1 MAKQL
6 NVNMSV
12 TANTSQAK
20 QQLQQLQMQL
30 QKIQTKPTKL
40 FDDVNLKEASK
51 AAAEL
56 QSHLR
61 AAMNADTG
69 KLDLTRFSSSLKMS
83 GKTLDQYRQSLVKLG
98 PEGQQAFLSIAQSIV
113 AAEAPALRLTKRM
126 NEFATTMKNTVRWQI
141 SSSVLHGFLGTI
153 NQAYGYAKSL
163 DASLN
168 SIRIVTGQTVNQ
180 MADFAKEANRAAQ
193 ALSTT
198 TTSYTDAALIFY
210 QQGLSDKA
218 VKERTDAVIKMAN
231 VTGDAADKVSSYMTA
246 IWNNFDDGSV
256 SLEHYADVIT
266 ALGASTASSS
276 AEIAAG
282 LEKFA
287 AIADVT
293 GLSYEYATSA
303 LATLVANTRQSADVV
318 GTSLKTI
325 FSRLESV
332 KLGETLEDGVE
343 LNKYSEALQKIGV
356 HILDASGEMRNL
368 DDILD
373 DTAEKWDIL
382 TQAQKMATAQT
393 VAGVRQ
399 YNNFISLMDNW
410 DDMQT
415 NLNTAKN
422 AEGSLQEQADIYAES
437 WEAARDR
444 VRAAAQAIYKDLIDE
459 DFFIEVDNGLT
470 ILLKGVDGFI
480 EGLGGI
486 KGLLGTVGGLFMQY
500 FAKEMPATLNRLKE
514 NLMYISGASMSAAQ
528 NTQGQAISGLMAMD
542 SNTGNKDWDV
552 QVQAAQNLSRI
563 KSELIE
569 KQNTLSKV
577 ERESYENQIE
587 LTSDSYK
594 QLQILAEQ
602 VEKQKELLRTKIDN
616 IATNSASTQVSSGK
630 TTDFA
635 GTKDAIKASVDELQG
650 YYKALSQIAQTGRNM
665 QAQATMWKNTE
676 KNVASLKNKVNEY
689 LDTLKSSKKIDVN
702 NDSFKEL
709 EKTLNKDKVTI
720 EEICDALQKLGSQN
734 GENGV
739 DSAFLAV
746 DEAAGTLPQ
755 TLDQV
760 NQGLIEVR
768 DDLTG
773 LGVGEE
779 DLKELEQGFRQTSM
793 AEENLEQGLQGL
805 NGQLPQIKN
814 HTVELSEA
822 LTSFA
827 GYLMSLSGTIN
838 SIKSLKEVWS
848 DEDADAIEKI
858 SAVIGTLT
866 SVLFLYTAIKR
877 TASVLEG
884 TAIGA
889 AIAEVAAKNAQ
900 AVATGTATKAQIALN
915 KAMAANPIG
924 AVLTA
929 ITALIAGIVALVS
942 WLSWLSKEDER
953 NAQAARDAVDAYK
966 QTSDELNELEG
977 NLKTTRDRLKEL
989 YKLAEKG
996 PLSITDQKELAQLE
1010 AENAALEAQIE
1021 LKKQIQAA
1029 EYKEL
1034 AQIAAE
1040 AVPKK
1045 GQYKNTLDADE
1056 FYTFNYSGSAIDYSE
1071 EYRSRLETAR
1081 SEDEIDA
1088 IVQEM
1093 RDNQAYVDALTDNYN
1108 IIQQYEQDLAL
1119 GVLSNLSSDEYNRR
1133 FEEYSQAEQDYDK
1146 GIFWSSYLNGGNV
1159 NLDEAAEGLKET
1171 FNTEYATQLAKD
1183 YSEAMEYLPALLES
1197 NVGGIY
1203 DEAIAYYQDIVK
1215 RNYEATGNFEELALK
1230 AFQSSGVSIEDVN
1243 AIRTGAK
1250 TFDQLTS
1257 SEKES
1262 FEIFANAIGVS
1273 TDDLVNSLI
1282 GWDNEL
1288 VYSASV
1294 ADEVTEELSHT
1305 SAKAWELAQKL
1316 NDGDS
1321 ISAEDYSELS
1331 AAQQSYFSLMLDGT
1345 YKLTGDAKEFYD
1357 LVHQQMISD
1366 TQSKMEALSNQND
1379 LYKSFQN
1386 MDWDTLSSS
1395 ANYTETKYNGS
1406 QLETKN
1412 YYNKNQVYDQLDFLD
1427 AMGQDTSDWRTD
1439 LEDGHS
1445 TVQTIDDIANAVQNC
1460 KAQYDGLSDAIEAN
1474 EQTMYGLDLQI
1485 ALSYDN
1491 FKDLKQAL
1499 DDNIISAQA
1508 FTKAAQELDEAERMD
1523 GLDSKEVQKYAD
1535 YLLDTV
1541 PALEDNEEAAEDLA
1555 IQIKRMNQGIDKLAN
1570 NWDDW
1575 SSILKNSSET
1585 SEEYAEAMI
1594 GMKDA
1599 VSDVL
1604 DISSEFVSN
1613 DFITEHLSEIEKAA
1627 KGDAEAID
1635 ALRDA
1640 LAEDFILN
1648 VIVDNDLESQKD
1660 DILTSFAE
1668 LQASIPDLEVGA
1680 TLDDGEFLE
1689 KAQKLI
1695 EDCNMTVDQAN
1706 ALFDT
1711 LGFEANFATEEH
1723 EVHQRVPRYIT
1734 KTEVIEESQ
1743 TPDGHP
1749 LTTTATSTYQDGFD
1763 EFDGVMDVPAMSTNG
1778 KTPIIESI
1786 TKKAPGSANNY
1797 SSSNSGGTKQP
1808 GGKSKSGGGSKAKEK
1823 SPKDLKVLDDEI
1835 ERYAEIKEL
1844 LEDIEREHNRLSKAK
1859 DRSWGA
1865 GRVKAINAEQAALQK
1880 QLGTLKQYKSQ
1891 VQSFLNQDAAKAA
1904 SFGASIVD
1912 GHISNFNDVIAG
1924 LTNDYNAAVTA
1935 YNGTAAGSD
1944 EEKAASKA
1952 IEDAEKRLSDAKEA
1966 MKQYEQ
1972 TKDLMEDITDQ
1983 ITDTIFQIADLDL
1996 ERITYIVELKLDLD
2010 DRQLRLIDDILEDL
2024 GDSADN
2030 ALDSIEKMEDAIDTI
2045 FQSIIDNKDGVKE
2058 LLDYVGVSG
2067 ADSAAFLNGTLSKSG
2082 ADNIAGILQTMVDDD
2097 HPINYDEVVSKL
2109 EEYTDN
2115 LLDANEKL
2123 RQYRD
2128 QVFETLTNAMSEYLG
2143 DLNRISDK
2151 IAHITKL
2158 TQGYKDLITSIG
2170 KSNLD
2175 PTGALTQKINK
2186 TLQSEAESAYK
2197 SAKATQEYAQVA
2209 YNEALE
2215 GYQIA
2220 VDTGDEYAIRKWKE
2234 VLEQAEDDLND
2245 AEEATLESMTALAD
2259 AIATVFTE
2267 SISQA
2272 VETMNRELGGLSVI
2286 REKFDQAKELSA
2298 QYLDDYKK
2306 IYELSKLNREVNASI
2321 DDTDNIR
2328 AKQLLME
2335 YQQKIVEYQK
2345 DGVEMSQYE
2354 VDYLRAQYDLILA
2367 RIAIEEAQKAKSQ
2380 VSMVQDS
2387 EGNYS
2392 YVYTADDQAV
2402 ADAEQNYEDKLYAMQ
2417 VLNGEYINELQENL
2431 IAMQEEMG
2439 QKLEEIAE
2447 NDALT
2452 YEEKK
2457 ELIAETTEYY
2467 LERINF
2473 YSDQLGIAFDNNS
2486 QLYEKDW
2493 QEYHDKT
2500 GYKISANED
2509 YIDSWEETSLAI
2521 ITNVNSQ
2528 QEYLRILETAIREA
2542 RDTSREACDTATES
2556 LNNVGFTSQVL
2567 GNVIDQM
2574 TNQLENDA
2582 RRASMS
2588 AEQMSR
2594 EYQSAVTQIMNSV
2607 QAFTSTYCSQITAII
2622 AQNQALI
2629 ASMNAVIAAA
2639 AAMAAAVGAHS
2650 GGSGGGGGGYYGNPG
2665 SAGSPAKPTG
2675 TAPTAN
2681 QNKGP
2686 GLTAEQIE
2694 GIAGNIWVYGSWGN
2708 NPTRQATMIDKF
2720 GQADGMAIYNAVQDK
2735 FNSGYGYSGGL
2746 EHDWDYYKKFS
2757 PSAFATGGYTGDW
2770 GSTEGKLALLHEK
2783 ELVLNQ
2789 YDTANMLQ
2797 MIDMVRKI
2805 ANTIDINALSS
2816 MGANL
2821 QAISSNIGNE
2831 TEKLEQEVHITAE
2844 FPGVSDR
2851 NEILAAF
2858 DNVINLASQY
2868 ANRK

>member
-1 MAKQL
+1 MLKAFGPDIAQDIDRIFTNIINGSETGKKQL
-6 NVNMSV
+6 RELREQAIQTMAEMKNDGTAVGSAQAAVYGGTKNTDG
-12 TANTSQAK
+12 TANVQQALLEK
-20 QQLQQLQMQL
+20 TDELIGKHTQLSEIEEREAQFIIEQTNALGEQYVQLVQNTEEKEKALNNSITNGMQGMKGDDKASAQKAIQNAKNL
-30 QKIQTKPTKL
+30 QKEWKLVANVVDKYANAIKKANNGDSTKKITASLKQL
-40 FDDVNLKEASK
+40 KKAFDDTGHGSEKLRKYLDKLGDCGGDAEKLRDVFAQLEQEMEDLGAEAQEAFGEVEQAMQNAVDDPQAFANGIQNSMNQIGDSISQEVDQFARFGQQVQAGKDTIAGFKGEAASMGTAITSAGTAAMSAATAISMIANLSEGWNANATGAQKFATILMMVSALSMTYKSIREAQIAIDSIVNAQNEVGNAITLRAI
-51 AAAEL
+51 AAEKLRHAGLILTATGKKILNKLTPLNIALTNAETAAVNANTAAWYSNPITAIIAVALLAVVAAVSMVTKAMQANTAANAENAKAVAQASHEKTESAKEEKEQMDELAQKYEELTKKYGDNTETLVDL
-56 QSHLR
+56 QNETYKLLESYGLHDEAVKALTGDYDSLTQSIKDAQR
-61 AAMNADTG
+61 AANDDAIAQAEKDMKNQQAAMEAAMVSIGGSTIDDGGTTIDLVGTNGTNSTGQNNLIQELEDLGIDVGDGSGHINLADFTEQAITNTDELRDILQKYQDYSNNSESDKDAAETANQLLG
-69 KLDLTRFSSSLKMS
+69 YLSDYSDFIDDYHESAQLLDDAKLDNIGLDNFTS
-83 GKTLDQYRQSLVKLG
+83 GD
-98 PEGQQAFLSIAQSIV
+98 IQSIEDYERISSAMAEEAQDQGFFDSEE
-113 AAEAPALRLTKRM
+113 AAEEWARNYL
-126 NEFATTMKNTVRWQI
+126 
-141 SSSVLHGFLGTI
+141 S
-153 NQAYGYAKSL
+153 AYEDVAEI
-163 DASLN
+163 
-168 SIRIVTGQTVNQ
+168 IR
-180 MADFAKEANRAAQ
+180 ADDIGD
-193 ALSTT
+193 S
-198 TTSYTDAALIFY
+198 
-210 QQGLSDKA
+210 LSDKI
-218 VKERTDAVIKMAN
+218 R
-231 VTGDAADKVSSYMTA
+231 
-246 IWNNFDDGSV
+246 GSR
-256 SLEHYADVIT
+256 S
-266 ALGASTASSS
+266 
-276 AEIAAG
+276 EIDEFINEVQQDENGINILQG
-282 LEKFA
+282 LQIDE
-287 AIADVT
+287 
-293 GLSYEYATSA
+293 
-303 LATLVANTRQSADVV
+303 
-318 GTSLKTI
+318 
-325 FSRLESV
+325 
-332 KLGETLEDGVE
+332 GETLENVRHAYEAAREEAESQAIANKTSLLTTGLDE
-343 LNKYSEALQKIGV
+343 LNKDHALSDETREALGDSIDWDKFDVSTLAEQMTM
-356 HILDASGEMRNL
+356 LQEATRGEVTQLNELYTTVDQRNK
-368 DDILD
+368 DMAE
-373 DTAEKWDIL
+373 AEK
-382 TQAQKMATAQT
+382 A
-393 VAGVRQ
+393 
-399 YNNFISLMDNW
+399 N
-410 DDMQT
+410 
-415 NLNTAKN
+415 
-422 AEGSLQEQADIYAES
+422 
-437 WEAARDR
+437 
-444 VRAAAQAIYKDLIDE
+444 AQAIEETREKLVNLQAERDAFLNE
-459 DFFIEVDNGLT
+459 DYTWWDPADN
-470 ILLKGVDGFI
+470 LK
-480 EGLGGI
+480 LGE
-486 KGLLGTVGGLFMQY
+486 Y
-500 FAKEMPATLNRLKE
+500 
-514 NLMYISGASMSAAQ
+514 
-528 NTQGQAISGLMAMD
+528 
-542 SNTGNKDWDV
+542 
-552 QVQAAQNLSRI
+552 
-563 KSELIE
+563 
-569 KQNTLSKV
+569 
-577 ERESYENQIE
+577 
-587 LTSDSYK
+587 
-594 QLQILAEQ
+594 
-602 VEKQKELLRTKIDN
+602 
-616 IATNSASTQVSSGK
+616 
-630 TTDFA
+630 
-635 GTKDAIKASVDELQG
+635 ELQLV
-650 YYKALSQIAQTGRNM
+650 ALRG
-665 QAQATMWKNTE
+665 E
-676 KNVASLKNKVNEY
+676 
-689 LDTLKSSKKIDVN
+689 LDTLMENDYTIDVDVN
-702 NDSFKEL
+702 IEDTLLQQFQL
-709 EKTLNKDKVTI
+709 EVDGICSQANLLQQAAEAIGEGWKVAA
-720 EEICDALQKLGSQN
+720 EDVALLADAFPEIY
-734 GENGV
+734 EN
-739 DSAFLAV
+739 AKILA
-746 DEAAGTLPQ
+746 DGTVQ
-755 TLDQV
+755 LDQ
-760 NQGLIEVR
+760 EVCNR
-768 DDLTG
+768 VLANNG
-773 LGVGEE
+773 II
-779 DLKELEQGFRQTSM
+779 LE
-793 AEENLEQGLQGL
+793 
-805 NGQLPQIKN
+805 
-814 HTVELSEA
+814 
-822 LTSFA
+822 
-827 GYLMSLSGTIN
+827 
-838 SIKSLKEVWS
+838 S
-848 DEDADAIEKI
+848 DTE
-858 SAVIGTLT
+858 T
-866 SVLFLYTAIKR
+866 TA
-877 TASVLEG
+877 
-884 TAIGA
+884 
-889 AIAEVAAKNAQ
+889 
-900 AVATGTATKAQIALN
+900 
-915 KAMAANPIG
+915 
-924 AVLTA
+924 
-929 ITALIAGIVALVS
+929 
-942 WLSWLSKEDER
+942 
-953 NAQAARDAVDAYK
+953 
-966 QTSDELNELEG
+966 
-977 NLKTTRDRLKEL
+977 
-989 YKLAEKG
+989 
-996 PLSITDQKELAQLE
+996 AQLE
-1010 AENAALEAQIE
+1010 NKIAL
-1021 LKKQIQAA
+1021 
-1029 EYKEL
+1029 
-1034 AQIAAE
+1034 
-1040 AVPKK
+1040 
-1045 GQYKNTLDADE
+1045 LDA
-1056 FYTFNYSGSAIDYSE
+1056 
-1071 EYRSRLETAR
+1071 
-1081 SEDEIDA
+1081 EIA
-1088 IVQEM
+1088 
-1093 RDNQAYVDALTDNYN
+1093 
-1108 IIQQYEQDLAL
+1108 YEQHKAQLL
-1119 GVLSNLSSDEYNRR
+1119 
-1133 FEEYSQAEQDYDK
+1133 QD
-1146 GIFWSSYLNGGNV
+1146 YLNGV
-1159 NLDEAAEGLKET
+1159 IDE
-1171 FNTEYATQLAKD
+1171 
-1183 YSEAMEYLPALLES
+1183 SE
-1197 NVGGIY
+1197 
-1203 DEAIAYYQDIVK
+1203 
-1215 RNYEATGNFEELALK
+1215 
-1230 AFQSSGVSIEDVN
+1230 
-1243 AIRTGAK
+1243 
-1250 TFDQLTS
+1250 
-1257 SEKES
+1257 
-1262 FEIFANAIGVS
+1262 
-1273 TDDLVNSLI
+1273 
-1282 GWDNEL
+1282 
-1288 VYSASV
+1288 
-1294 ADEVTEELSHT
+1294 
-1305 SAKAWELAQKL
+1305 
-1316 NDGDS
+1316 
-1321 ISAEDYSELS
+1321 
-1331 AAQQSYFSLMLDGT
+1331 
-1345 YKLTGDAKEFYD
+1345 
-1357 LVHQQMISD
+1357 
-1366 TQSKMEALSNQND
+1366 
-1379 LYKSFQN
+1379 
-1386 MDWDTLSSS
+1386 
-1395 ANYTETKYNGS
+1395 
-1406 QLETKN
+1406 
-1412 YYNKNQVYDQLDFLD
+1412 
-1427 AMGQDTSDWRTD
+1427 
-1439 LEDGHS
+1439 LEDG
-1445 TVQTIDDIANAVQNC
+1445 IK
-1460 KAQYDGLSDAIEAN
+1460 KAGAEFEQQLREAGLE
-1474 EQTMYGLDLQI
+1474 
-1485 ALSYDN
+1485 
-1491 FKDLKQAL
+1491 
-1499 DDNIISAQA
+1499 
-1508 FTKAAQELDEAERMD
+1508 
-1523 GLDSKEVQKYAD
+1523 
-1535 YLLDTV
+1535 
-1541 PALEDNEEAAEDLA
+1541 
-1555 IQIKRMNQGIDKLAN
+1555 
-1570 NWDDW
+1570 
-1575 SSILKNSSET
+1575 
-1585 SEEYAEAMI
+1585 
-1594 GMKDA
+1594 
-1599 VSDVL
+1599 
-1604 DISSEFVSN
+1604 
-1613 DFITEHLSEIEKAA
+1613 
-1627 KGDAEAID
+1627 
-1635 ALRDA
+1635 
-1640 LAEDFILN
+1640 
-1648 VIVDNDLESQKD
+1648 
-1660 DILTSFAE
+1660 
-1668 LQASIPDLEVGA
+1668 
-1680 TLDDGEFLE
+1680 
-1689 KAQKLI
+1689 
-1695 EDCNMTVDQAN
+1695 DQAN
-1706 ALFDT
+1706 ALAEAFKNQSNSTQSALDLLNQIDAKIQEVSENYSKMLSGDVVKAEIATVTGSGPALSSKYTETNIGELDNSKDT
-1711 LGFEANFATEEH
+1711 NYEQYKQQYEATLQKINELEQARGDYTELLSRLRSEAD
-1723 EVHQRVPRYIT
+1723 ET
-1734 KTEVIEESQ
+1734 KQ
-1743 TPDGHP
+1743 ALDGAIAG
-1749 LTTTATSTYQDGFD
+1749 TG
-1763 EFDGVMDVPAMSTNG
+1763 G
-1778 KTPIIESI
+1778 KTD
-1786 TKKAPGSANNY
+1786 KDK
-1797 SSSNSGGTKQP
+1797 
-1808 GGKSKSGGGSKAKEK
+1808 GGSDKEK
-1823 SPKDLKVLDDEI
+1823 SEKELKNLDKEI

-1844 LEDIEREHNRLSKAK
+1844 LDDIKREHDRLSKAK

-1865 GRVKAINAEQAALQK
+1865 GRVKAINSEQAALQK

-1904 SFGASIVD
+1904 SFGASIVN

-2067 ADSAAFLNGTLSKSG
+2067 SDSAAFLNGTLSKSG
-2082 ADNIAGILQTMVDDD
+2082 ADNIAEILQTMVDDD

-2272 VETMNRELGGLSVI
+2272 VETMNHELGGLSVI

-2675 TAPTAN
+2675 SAPAAN
-2681 QNKGP
+2681 QNKGS

-2694 GIAGNIWVYGSWGN
+2694 GIAGNIWVYGSWGD

-2844 FPGVSDR
+2844 FPSVSDR

>member
-6 NVNMSV
+6 NVDLHV
-12 TANTSQAK
+12 KADTSNAK
-20 QQLQQLQMQL
+20 KQLQDLNKML
-30 QKIQTKPTKL
+30 SDIQSTPTKL
-40 FDDVNLKEASK
+40 FDDQDLKKASA

-56 QSHLR
+56 QKHLQ
-61 AAMNADTG
+61 AATNVDTG
-69 KLDLTRFSSSLKMS
+69 KLDLTRFASSLKRS
-83 GKTLDQYRQSLVKLG
+83 GKELKDYKLDLEQIGSAG
-98 PEGQQAFLSIAQSIV
+98 TQAFLQVARSIAQ
-113 AAEAPALRLTKRM
+113 AEAPTLRLTQRM
-126 NEFATTMKNTVRWQI
+126 NDLIVSLKNTVRWQI
-141 SSSVLHGFLGTI
+141 SSSMLHAFMGTI
-153 NQAYGYAKSL
+153 QSAYRYAQDLNKSL
-163 DASLN
+163 N
-168 SIRIVTGQTVNQ
+168 NIRIVTGQSTDQ
-180 MADFAKEANRAAQ
+180 MAAFAEQANKSAK

-198 TTSYTDAALIFY
+198 TTRYTDAALIFY
-210 QQGLSDKA
+210 QQGLDDKD
-218 VKERTDAVIKMAN
+218 VQERTNAVIKLAN
-231 VTGDAADKVSSYMTA
+231 VTGESATEVSSYMTA
-246 IWNNFDDGSV
+246 IWNNFNKESDQSA
-256 SLEHYADVIT
+256 EHFEDVLA
-266 ALGASTASSS
+266 ALGASTASST
-276 AEIAAG
+276 AEIAGG

-287 AIADVT
+287 SIAQTT
-293 GLSYEYATSA
+293 GLSYDYAASA
-303 LATLVANTRQSADVV
+303 LATLVANTRQSEDVV

-325 FSRLESV
+325 FSRIQGLQ
-332 KLGETLEDGVE
+332 LGETLEDGVD

-356 HILDASGEMRNL
+356 DVLDATGQLRDL
-368 DDILD
+368 DSILD
-373 DTAEKWDIL
+373 DMAGKWQNLTDAEKV
-382 TQAQKMATAQT
+382 ATAQT

-399 YNNFISLMDNW
+399 YNQLVALMDNW
-410 DDMQT
+410 GDMEDNLQT
-415 NLNTAKN
+415 ARN
-422 AEGSLQEQADIYAES
+422 ADGTIGEQAEIYAQS
-437 WEAARDR
+437 WEAAQNN
-444 VRAAAQAIYKDLIDE
+444 VRASLEKLYGDILDDS
-459 DFFIEVDNGLT
+459 FFIELT
-470 ILLKGVDGFI
+470 NNFSKAIDVIDGILD
-480 EGLGGI
+480 GLGGV
-486 KGLLGTVGGLFMQY
+486 KGLLFTIGGLITQH
-500 FAKEMPATLNRLKE
+500 FAKELPAAMERIKENAIYLSGFGDKISKKTQADVSSTLATMPTDSDSNSTNIQVEGAQRLSALKE
-514 NLMYISGASMSAAQ
+514 ELLQKQNQLSQAEKEAAEAKIQ
-528 NTQGQAISGLMAMD
+528 QLESDYQILGVLAQEADKEKEKLSILSEELATQATQAESD
-542 SNTGNKDWDV
+542 RV
-552 QVQAAQNLSRI
+552 
-563 KSELIE
+563 KSETGSGFDTETFKEQKRLI
-569 KQNTLSKV
+569 
-577 ERESYENQIE
+577 
-587 LTSDSYK
+587 
-594 QLQILAEQ
+594 
-602 VEKQKELLRTKIDN
+602 KET
-616 IATNSASTQVSSGK
+616 IA
-630 TTDFA
+630 
-635 GTKDAIKASVDELQG
+635 ELQG
-650 YYKALSQIAQTGRNM
+650 YYKALAQIKTQGKVFKEQAAQY
-665 QAQATMWKNTE
+665 K
-676 KNVASLKNKVNEY
+676 KNKTDINQMKKAVSEY
-689 LDTLKSSKKIDVN
+689 L
-702 NDSFKEL
+702 KEL
-709 EKTLNKDKVTI
+709 DKTGKIKLSDKQWDRLKKAISETNKDADELI
-720 EEICDALQKLGSQN
+720 NALDEIGN
-734 GENGV
+734 HNGV
-739 DSAFLAV
+739 NGMDSAFYAV
-746 DEAAGTLPQ
+746 DEASGAAAQSVEQLESGLSSAEDRLNSLGIGGGSLVTLEEKINNVANAESNLEARTDGVNRKLGSIGDHVDSASEVLGTMAGT
-755 TLDQV
+755 
-760 NQGLIEVR
+760 
-768 DDLTG
+768 
-773 LGVGEE
+773 
-779 DLKELEQGFRQTSM
+779 M
-793 AEENLEQGLQGL
+793 
-805 NGQLPQIKN
+805 
-814 HTVELSEA
+814 
-822 LTSFA
+822 
-827 GYLMSLSGTIN
+827 MSLSAVMASASSTWN
-838 SIKSLKEVWS
+838 TLFN
-848 DEDADAIEKI
+848 DEDATKMEKI
-858 SAVIGTLT
+858 SAAIGFITT
-866 SVLFLYTAIKR
+866 AIFGYTAALKLAKLGQDLATKSLATKIGVDYAAVGAEGVLAAANATT
-877 TASVLEG
+877 TASIWAQTLALLCNPL
-884 TAIGA
+884 TA
-889 AIAEVAAKNAQ
+889 AIACAALVAGIAIFAAAQ
-900 AVATGTATKAQIALN
+900 ASAAADTERETKALEAQTKAATENANAL
-915 KAMAANPIG
+915 
-924 AVLTA
+924 
-929 ITALIAGIVALVS
+929 
-942 WLSWLSKEDER
+942 KE
-953 NAQAARDAVDAYK
+953 NADSNRDALK
-966 QTSDELNELEG
+966 QMDELLTKYQETGEGKEELDNITQQLCESYDLEGASLAKLTGEYDDYNKVREQVLESQKDELNELLGAEQDATDSLMAKIARNHDNDIDLDGNGAKIEG
-977 NLKTTRDRLKEL
+977 NNMHLTLDGSEGTGEEAKAIKAITNQGLTDMYAGDVDDFGIEWDSKDPTKFLDIYDKLVAARLEMERTMTADEL
-989 YKLAEKG
+989 SRSGVYEDLNEWLDAMEDDAEELRTHLTDLQNLQMQLGQVEGAENLFDDLENVSTYEEYTEWVNNATKALQDLGYSEEDIADTLDMLRENSLNPSISDFEELSQAAQGLHDVYGINKSLAEDF
-996 PLSITDQKELAQLE
+996 LSGLSDDERTLFWKIDFDTYQTKEAWETQLQYLQAQADQEALQLRVETADTARDELQKDGTLKDETRQALKDQYGDKIDWDEFDNDSVIEQLE
-1010 AENAALEAQIE
+1010 TINKLSLDEVDNLYSQYEAYQQMLEAQAEAKANDEKRVAE
-1021 LKKQIQAA
+1021 LKQNIETLEQSMEGVSGVARTEMQKQLDAWNAELDELANKDYTVDIDLNINDTIYNQFETIIDGIVDKADGLRTAA
-1029 EYKEL
+1029 ELIGEGF
-1034 AQIAAE
+1034 IVAAE
-1040 AVPKK
+1040 DAE
-1045 GQYKNTLDADE
+1045 TL
-1056 FYTFNYSGSAIDYSE
+1056 
-1071 EYRSRLETAR
+1071 AR
-1081 SEDEIDA
+1081 VYPELLNDA
-1088 IVQEM
+1088 IV
-1093 RDNQAYVDALTDNYN
+1093 
-1108 IIQQYEQDLAL
+1108 YED
-1119 GVLSNLSSDEYNRR
+1119 GRV
-1133 FEEYSQAEQDYDK
+1133 K
-1146 GIFWSSYLNGGNV
+1146 
-1159 NLDEAAEGLKET
+1159 LDEAAVQAILGGEAALLDQDKEGTRQRLESQITLLDAQITFYETKAKLLQQALDGEISYEDAVAQIQDAEAQFEKEIDDWCTQNNMDNDMQSTNYALDNLDALDKRIQEVSEHYSAMLSGELVTATTSGHVGAGTATGTDTQAPIKDQSGNDVTQQLKD
-1171 FNTEYATQLAKD
+1171 QLASTNEQLETLYQERAD
-1183 YSEAMEYLPALLES
+1183 LVALEAKLGDSVTNSLDAMNNA
-1197 NVGGIY
+1197 
-1203 DEAIAYYQDIVK
+1203 
-1215 RNYEATGNFEELALK
+1215 ATGL
-1230 AFQSSGVSIEDVN
+1230 G
-1243 AIRTGAK
+1243 GK
-1250 TFDQLTS
+1250 TDKDKGGS
-1257 SEKES
+1257 DKEKSEKE
-1262 FEIFANAIGVS
+1262 
-1273 TDDLVNSLI
+1273 
-1282 GWDNEL
+1282 
-1288 VYSASV
+1288 
-1294 ADEVTEELSHT
+1294 
-1305 SAKAWELAQKL
+1305 
-1316 NDGDS
+1316 
-1321 ISAEDYSELS
+1321 
-1331 AAQQSYFSLMLDGT
+1331 
-1345 YKLTGDAKEFYD
+1345 
-1357 LVHQQMISD
+1357 
-1366 TQSKMEALSNQND
+1366 
-1379 LYKSFQN
+1379 
-1386 MDWDTLSSS
+1386 
-1395 ANYTETKYNGS
+1395 
-1406 QLETKN
+1406 
-1412 YYNKNQVYDQLDFLD
+1412 
-1427 AMGQDTSDWRTD
+1427 
-1439 LEDGHS
+1439 
-1445 TVQTIDDIANAVQNC
+1445 
-1460 KAQYDGLSDAIEAN
+1460 
-1474 EQTMYGLDLQI
+1474 
-1485 ALSYDN
+1485 
-1491 FKDLKQAL
+1491 
-1499 DDNIISAQA
+1499 
-1508 FTKAAQELDEAERMD
+1508 
-1523 GLDSKEVQKYAD
+1523 
-1535 YLLDTV
+1535 
-1541 PALEDNEEAAEDLA
+1541 
-1555 IQIKRMNQGIDKLAN
+1555 
-1570 NWDDW
+1570 
-1575 SSILKNSSET
+1575 LKN
-1585 SEEYAEAMI
+1585 
-1594 GMKDA
+1594 
-1599 VSDVL
+1599 L
-1604 DISSEFVSN
+1604 D
-1613 DFITEHLSEIEKAA
+1613 K
-1627 KGDAEAID
+1627 
-1635 ALRDA
+1635 
-1640 LAEDFILN
+1640 
-1648 VIVDNDLESQKD
+1648 
-1660 DILTSFAE
+1660 
-1668 LQASIPDLEVGA
+1668 
-1680 TLDDGEFLE
+1680 
-1689 KAQKLI
+1689 
-1695 EDCNMTVDQAN
+1695 
-1706 ALFDT
+1706 
-1711 LGFEANFATEEH
+1711 
-1723 EVHQRVPRYIT
+1723 
-1734 KTEVIEESQ
+1734 
-1743 TPDGHP
+1743 
-1749 LTTTATSTYQDGFD
+1749 
-1763 EFDGVMDVPAMSTNG
+1763 
-1778 KTPIIESI
+1778 
-1786 TKKAPGSANNY
+1786 
-1797 SSSNSGGTKQP
+1797 
-1808 GGKSKSGGGSKAKEK
+1808 
-1823 SPKDLKVLDDEI
+1823 EI

-1844 LEDIEREHNRLSKAK
+1844 LDDIKREHDRLSKAK

-1935 YNGTAAGSD
+1935 YNGTAAGSE
-1944 EEKAASKA
+1944 EEKSASKA

-2128 QVFETLTNAMSEYLG
+2128 QVFETLTNAMGEYLG

-2197 SAKATQEYAQVA
+2197 SAKATQEYAQTA

-2272 VETMNRELGGLSVI
+2272 VETMNHELGGLSVI

-2542 RDTSREACDTATES
+2542 RDTSREACDAATES

-2650 GGSGGGGGGYYGNPG
+2650 GGSSGGGGGYYGSPG
-2665 SAGSPAKPTG
+2665 SAGSPAKPSGNTP
-2675 TAPTAN
+2675 AAN
-2681 QNKGP
+2681 QNKGS
-2686 GLTAEQIE
+2686 GLTAAEIE
-2694 GIAGNIWVYGSWGN
+2694 GIAGNIWIYGSWGD

-2735 FNSGYGYSGGL
+2735 FNSGYGYGGGL

-2789 YDTANMLQ
+2789 YDTSNMLQ